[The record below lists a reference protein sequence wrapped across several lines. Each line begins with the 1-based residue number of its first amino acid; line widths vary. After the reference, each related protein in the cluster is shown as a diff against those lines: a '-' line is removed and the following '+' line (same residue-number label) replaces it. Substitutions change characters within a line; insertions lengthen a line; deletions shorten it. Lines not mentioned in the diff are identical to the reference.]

1 MATIEQDINLYENQ
15 GALLTVG
22 PGQVISFSNFQ
33 DPITGEVAVDD
44 ANNDIQWDF
53 GETAT
58 FEGAPAT
65 LVATGTASIGVTIA
79 SIPNPVPFLPPLFPG
94 ITVTLSSPVRVA
106 VVVVNGEQFVRFY
119 NEDGTEADPA
129 ALLDGLASQLVTALG
144 PLGDLVLGVI
154 GDPLAYVENNALLT
168 FNLSNT
174 SPNGTALIPCF
185 TAGTLIATG
194 RGEVKVEDLVVGDL
208 VLTVDRGLQ
217 AIRWVGSK
225 ILSPQDLALAPNLAP
240 IQIEAGAL
248 GPDLPHV
255 TLTVSPQHRC
265 LVRSKIAERIAGE
278 AEVLVAAKH
287 LLGTPGV
294 SVVPADQPVTYIH
307 LLFDR
312 HELVWSNGAVTESL
326 YLGEQAMSS
335 VDAEARDEI
344 LTLFPKLAELRPP
357 AARPFLRGRLARKLV
372 ERSVSNRKVLVE
384 VAGQRAKVLT
394 NA

>member
-1 MATIEQDINLYENQ
+1 MAIIEQDINLYENQ
-15 GALLTVG
+15 GALLA
-22 PGQVISFSNFQ
+22 PGSNQIISFSNFQ
-33 DPITGEVAVDD
+33 DPITGEVSVDD

-53 GETAT
+53 GEPAT
-58 FEGAPAT
+58 FDGEPAT
-65 LVATGTASIGVTIA
+65 LVATGTATIGVSVA
-79 SIPNPVPFLPPLFPG
+79 AIPLIGFSG
-94 ITVTLSSPVRVA
+94 ITVTLSSPVQVA
-106 VVVVNGEQFVRFY
+106 VITVDGVQYVRFY

-129 ALLDGLASQLVTALG
+129 ALLDALATQLVEDLG
-144 PLGDLVLGVI
+144 PIGALVLGVI

-168 FNLSNT
+168 FDLNDT
-174 SPNGTALIPCF
+174 DEDGTALIPCF

-194 RGEVKVEDLVVGDL
+194 RGEVKVEDLKVGDL

-225 ILSPQDLALAPNLAP
+225 TLSPKDLARSPNLAP
-240 IQIEAGAL
+240 IRIEAGAL
-248 GPDLPHV
+248 GPDLPHA

-265 LVRSKIAERIAGE
+265 LVRSKIAERMAGE

-326 YLGEQAMSS
+326 YLGEQAISS

-384 VAGQRAKVLT
+384 GAGQRAKVLT
-394 NA
+394 GA